1 MVADLTLNT
10 LSEEVLA
17 GLKESVRVEEERR
30 ALICRSEREAARLAV
45 EYVQAGGIL
54 DALIAAMCDAV
65 ETAAVERRE
74 REAREQLVLANIL

>member
-1 MVADLTLNT
+1 MADLTLNT
-10 LSEEVLA
+10 VSEEVLA

-45 EYVQAGGIL
+45 EYVQAGGIF

-65 ETAAVERRE
+65 ETAAVERQE
-74 REAREQLVLANIL
+74 REAREQLILANIP